1 MQETICVSWT
11 SIDLVLESIKFD
23 INFGIDSGSN
33 STIERRRTP
42 KKQMTSERR
51 ADESAMESRFE
62 VLEEETHYPA
72 THPQSAAVKKE
83 QEESDAAAVD
93 EAQEEETLEAKLDKL
108 MLGEDEKNVKNASK
122 AKELGNECVLCM
134 RIADDDCAL
143 LHT

>member
-1 MQETICVSWT
+1 MKTTICVSWT
-11 SIDLVLESIKFD
+11 SIDLILEIIKFD
-23 INFGIDSGSN
+23 INFDIDSGSN
-33 STIERRRTP
+33 NTIERRRTP

-72 THPQSAAVKKE
+72 THPQSTVAKKE
-83 QEESDAAAVD
+83 QEESDAAVD

-108 MLGEDEKNVKNASK
+108 MIGEDEKSVKNASK
-122 AKELGNECVLCM
+122 AKELGNECVLCI
-134 RIADDDCAL
+134 RIADNDCAL